1 MKTRKGFISN
11 SSTTSF
17 ICDVCGELFAE
28 RDCGIDDAQ
37 MFQCVNEHTVCESH
51 MVNQERY
58 DQYIDSEDN
67 EGLYKVPVECCPICQ
82 MEKVSKFEL
91 DAYLLRIS
99 VYSSREEVEKA
110 IKDQFKKYDD
120 FIAYLNQDKKG

>member
-82 MEKVSKFEL
+82 MEKGSKFEL